1 MELRQL
7 KYFIAVAE
15 ELHFGRAAESLHL
28 SQPALS
34 KQIQALEDSLKIQ
47 LLERTKH
54 SCRLTM
60 AGKKFLETAH
70 RILQEME
77 EGIQVTRQ
85 IANGQLGLVRVG
97 FTEATL
103 YSLAPNI
110 FKTYREHYPQV
121 DLILTSAGTETN
133 VEALRTHR
141 IDVGFVYLPI
151 REPSLAVY
159 PLYEETYL
167 AALHSSHRLTRQ
179 KQISLQSLANEPL
192 IFYPRSLAPVFYAH
206 FIQSCQ
212 KAGFLPNIVQEAE
225 LGQTRL
231 GLASAGV
238 GIAFILSPLQ
248 NLNAKRVVYR
258 PLSDNFPSLK
268 LALAWR
274 KNESSPVVHEFINF
288 FLSLLEFKSDGETT
302 STIQI

>member
-1 MELRQL
+1 MELRQI

-54 SCRLTM
+54 SCQLTM
-60 AGKKFLETAH
+60 AGKKFLETA
-70 RILQEME
+70 RKIVQEIE
-77 EGIQVTRQ
+77 EGIQVTKQ
-85 IANGQLGLVRVG
+85 VADGQVGRVRVG

-103 YSLAPNI
+103 FSIAPKI
-110 FKTYREHYPQV
+110 FKIYREHYPQV
-121 DLILTSAGTETN
+121 DLVLTSGGTETN

-151 REPSLAVY
+151 REPSLTVY

-167 AALHSSHRLTRQ
+167 AALPSFHRLAKQ

-192 IFYPRSLAPVFYAH
+192 IFYPRSLAPVFFAH
-206 FIQSCQ
+206 FIQCCEQ
-212 KAGFLPNIVQEAE
+212 VGFLPKIVQEAE

-231 GLASAGV
+231 GLVSAGV
-238 GIAFILSPLQ
+238 GISFVLSPLQ
-248 NLNAKRVVYR
+248 NLSTKGVVYR
-258 PLSDNFPSLK
+258 PLSDKFPTLK

-274 KNESSPVVHEFINF
+274 HNESSPAVHEFIKV
-288 FLSLLEFKSDGETT
+288 LKPLCG
-302 STIQI
+302 

>member
-1 MELRQL
+1 MELRQI

-54 SCRLTM
+54 SCQLTI

-77 EGIQVTRQ
+77 EGIQITRQ
-85 IANGQLGLVRVG
+85 VAEGHLGRVRIG

-103 YSLAPNI
+103 FSIAPNI
-110 FKTYREHYPQV
+110 FQTYREHYPQV

-133 VEALRTHR
+133 VEALRTHS

-151 REPSLAVY
+151 REPSLTVY
-159 PLYEETYL
+159 PLYEEIYI
-167 AALHSSHRLTRQ
+167 AALPSSHRLA
-179 KQISLQSLANEPL
+179 KKKEISLEFLANEPL
-192 IFYPRSLAPVFYAH
+192 IFYPRSLAPVFFAH
-206 FIQSCQ
+206 FIHCCEQ
-212 KAGFLPNIVQEAE
+212 AGFLPNIAQEAE

-231 GLASAGV
+231 GLVAAGV
-238 GIAFILSPLQ
+238 GISFVLSALQ
-248 NLNAKRVVYR
+248 NLSAKGVVYR
-258 PLSDNFPSLK
+258 PLSDNFPTLK

-274 KNESSPVVHEFINF
+274 KNESSPVVHEFIKV
-288 FLSLLEFKSDGETT
+288 LKS
-302 STIQI
+302 QKQ

>member
-7 KYFIAVAE
+7 KYFIAVAQ

-60 AGKKFLETAH
+60 AGKKFLKTAQ
-70 RILQEME
+70 RILQEIE
-77 EGIQVTRQ
+77 EGVQIARQ
-85 IANGQLGLVRVG
+85 IADGQMGRVRVG

-103 YSLAPNI
+103 YSLAPI
-110 FKTYREHYPQV
+110 ILKTYREHYPQV
-121 DLILTSAGTETN
+121 DLILTSGGTEIN
-133 VEALRTHR
+133 VEALRSHR

-151 REPSLAVY
+151 REPSLSVY
-159 PLYEETYL
+159 PLYEEAYV
-167 AALHSSHRLTRQ
+167 AALPSSHRLAR
-179 KQISLQSLANEPL
+179 KKHISLESLANEPL
-192 IFYPRSLAPVFYAH
+192 VFYPRSLAPVLYAH
-206 FIQSCQ
+206 FIQCCEQ
-212 KAGFLPNIVQEAE
+212 AGFLPNIVQEAE
-225 LGQTRL
+225 PSQTSL

-238 GIAFILSPLQ
+238 GITFVLSAMQ
-248 NLNAKRVVYR
+248 NLSVKGVVYR
-258 PLSDNFPSLK
+258 PLIDHFLTLQ

-274 KNESSPVVHEFINF
+274 GDESSPVVHEFIRVLKNT
-288 FLSLLEFKSDGETT
+288 LVN
-302 STIQI
+302 

>member
-7 KYFIAVAE
+7 KYFIVVAE

-34 KQIQALEDSLKIQ
+34 KQIQALEDSLNIQ

-60 AGKKFLETAH
+60 AGKKFLETA
-70 RILQEME
+70 RKILQEIE

-85 IANGQLGLVRVG
+85 VADGQRGRVRVG

-103 YSLAPNI
+103 FSLAPTI

-121 DLILTSAGTETN
+121 DLILTSGGTETN
-133 VEALRTHR
+133 VEALRTHH

-151 REPSLAVY
+151 REPSLSVY
-159 PLYEETYL
+159 PLYEETYIV
-167 AALHSSHRLTRQ
+167 ALPSSHRLARH

-192 IFYPRSLAPVFYAH
+192 IIYPRSLGPVLYAL
-206 FIQSCQ
+206 FIQYCEQ
-212 KAGFLPNIVQEAE
+212 AGFLPNIVQEAE
-225 LGQTRL
+225 LAQTRL

-238 GIAFILSPLQ
+238 GITFVLPPLQ
-248 NLNAKRVVYR
+248 NLSAKGVVYR
-258 PLSDNFPSLK
+258 PLSGNFLTLK

-274 KNESSPVVHEFINF
+274 QNESSPVVIEFLKALKNACGGDKI
-288 FLSLLEFKSDGETT
+288 
-302 STIQI
+302 